1 VRTKLKNYITG
12 TSQEK
17 TFRAGEPITAADM
30 NKANMQVRGKN

>member
-1 VRTKLKNYITG
+1 MRTKLKNYITG